1 MSEPR
6 ALHKTL
12 GLPFAIA
19 VCVGSMVGTG
29 IMRAPGAIA
38 DMVPD
43 PAIVM
48 MLWLAG
54 GAYVL
59 LMCNVAAEISGM
71 IPRSGGHY
79 IPVREGLGDAM
90 GLLVGW
96 TMWIGFVAANAA
108 IAIAAAEFLGTVV
121 PWVEANVAVSALFIT
136 LCVTALNWA
145 GVEEGRKA
153 QIIGTAVKI
162 AMLLAVVVVAF
173 AIPTGEAAREV
184 AAAPAAPPEPLTLL
198 AILGGLQF
206 VIAVYDGWYSAIYF
220 AGEDK
225 DPGRNIPRSLFQA
238 ALVVIFVYVAVNW
251 ALIRALDFTALR
263 VSTLPMAA
271 VIEAVSGNWGSII
284 VGLLAFFMAIS
295 TLNGLVMAT
304 PRILYGLAED
314 GLFLKSALRV
324 NAGGTPTF
332 ALAAGTIIAVP
343 LIFSG
348 SYVFVFRLMG
358 ALTLFG
364 TCLYVLSYFTLR
376 RRRPDMP
383 RHYRARGHPVLPAF
397 ILAVNVALVASY
409 VLSDWISG
417 LVMVGLIA
425 VCLPVGIYLG
435 RQNARTLPVP
445 SPTTQS

>member
-1 MSEPR
+1 
-6 ALHKTL
+6 
-12 GLPFAIA
+12 
-19 VCVGSMVGTG
+19 
-29 IMRAPGAIA
+29 
-38 DMVPD
+38 
-43 PAIVM
+43 
-48 MLWLAG
+48 
-54 GAYVL
+54 
-59 LMCNVAAEISGM
+59 
-71 IPRSGGHY
+71 
-79 IPVREGLGDAM
+79 
-90 GLLVGW
+90 
-96 TMWIGFVAANAA
+96 
-108 IAIAAAEFLGTVV
+108 
-121 PWVEANVAVSALFIT
+121 
-136 LCVTALNWA
+136 
-145 GVEEGRKA
+145 
-153 QIIGTAVKI
+153 
-162 AMLLAVVVVAF
+162 
-173 AIPTGEAAREV
+173 
-184 AAAPAAPPEPLTLL
+184 
-198 AILGGLQF
+198 
-206 VIAVYDGWYSAIYF
+206 
-220 AGEDK
+220 
-225 DPGRNIPRSLFQA
+225 
-238 ALVVIFVYVAVNW
+238 
-251 ALIRALDFTALR
+251 
-263 VSTLPMAA
+263 MAA

-348 SYVFVFRLMG
+348 SYVFVFRWMG